1 MKNINTKLKPYILLS
16 TYIIVLAYVVL
27 NISTVWTFFG
37 KILGIL
43 SPFLTAIGIAFV
55 LNIPMRLLEDKVF
68 FFMDNSKKFPFLKSF
83 KRPISIVVTLLLV
96 VGLLATL
103 ITFIIPQLITS
114 VSTLIDS
121 VPSYVK
127 SFEELVTNN
136 LGSIAGFDKI
146 WSDIMNAWKDI
157 FGFASQFLGFT
168 INHIF
173 NLTVSITSGVINF
186 FLSIVFAI
194 YMLSSKELLIFQC
207 KKFLYAHFKKRHA
220 NKILKVGRVANETF
234 QRFIGGQCTE
244 AVIIGTLCCIGM
256 LILRIP
262 YALLI
267 GFIVGITSLIPIF
280 GAFIG
285 TIPSAL
291 IILIIN
297 PIKAI
302 IFLIFIIVLQQVEGN
317 LIYPKVVGNSIGLS
331 AIWVMFA
338 MLVGGSL
345 LGFLGLLLGIP
356 LFAVIYK
363 LIRENTNKRIYNKGL
378 TFEDIDNK

>member
-68 FFMDNSKKFPFLKSF
+68 FFMDNLKKFPFLKSF

>member
-1 MKNINTKLKPYILLS
+1 MKDINSKLKPYILLS

-27 NISTVWTFFG
+27 NISTVWTFLRG
-37 KILGIL
+37 ILGVL

-55 LNIPMRLLEDKVF
+55 LNIPMRLLEEKVL
-68 FFMDNSKKFPFLKSF
+68 FFMDDSKKFPFLKSL
-83 KRPISIVVTLLLV
+83 KRPVAIVVTLLLV
-96 VGLLATL
+96 VGLLSTL
-103 ITFIIPQLITS
+103 IIFVIPQLITS
-114 VSTLIDS
+114 VSSLIDN
-121 VPSYVK
+121 VPSYIQ
-127 SFEELVTNN
+127 SFEDLITQN
-136 LGSIAGFDKI
+136 LGSIDGFDKI
-146 WSDIMNAWKDI
+146 WTDIMNAWKDI

-173 NLTVSITSGVINF
+173 NLTVSITSGIINF

-194 YMLSSKELLIFQC
+194 YMLASKELLIFQC
-207 KKFLYAHFKKRHA
+207 KKFIYAHLKKKHA
-220 NKILKVGRVANETF
+220 DKILKVGRVSNETF

-256 LILRIP
+256 AILRLP

-267 GFIVGITSLIPIF
+267 GFIIGITSLIPIF

-285 TIPSAL
+285 TIPSAF

-302 IFLIFIIVLQQVEGN
+302 IFIIFIIVLQQVEGN

-356 LFAVIYK
+356 LFGVIYK
-363 LIRENTNKRIYNKGL
+363 LLKENTNKRIYNKGL